1 MMKVSMLAAAALA
14 ATIAAPSVLADEA
27 VAASEAMRV
36 VRDKKTG
43 ELRAPN
49 NAELKQMLE
58 QEKAARKAKGEPEP
72 SADAQPLEVRTY
84 SGGMKAAVLGP
95 EFLVS
100 LEARRDADGNL
111 VVTHSRPEYDGHAE
125 PASTELPTE

>member
-1 MMKVSMLAAAALA
+1 MRMTPTVIAAALA
-14 ATIAAPSVLADEA
+14 ATLAAPAVLADGA

-36 VRDKKTG
+36 VRDKETG
-43 ELRAPN
+43 QLRAPSKD
-49 NAELKQMLE
+49 ELKQMLAA
-58 QEKAARKAKGEPEP
+58 EKAARKAKGEPEP
-72 SADAQPLEVRTY
+72 SADSQPIEVRTY

-111 VVTHSRPEYDGHAE
+111 VVTHARPEYDRHAA
-125 PASTELPTE
+125 PASDLPTE